1 MITQILIKTL
11 INEISALNDRSE
23 VTLVEW
29 IELVTLTHT
38 GGDSRT
44 QTILLSKPEHKHTI
58 TPNHSVNNNI
68 IIKLYYT
75 RFH

>member
-11 INEISALNDRSE
+11 INEISALNNSSE
-23 VTLVEW
+23 VTVEW
-29 IELVTLTHT
+29 VVLVSLTHT